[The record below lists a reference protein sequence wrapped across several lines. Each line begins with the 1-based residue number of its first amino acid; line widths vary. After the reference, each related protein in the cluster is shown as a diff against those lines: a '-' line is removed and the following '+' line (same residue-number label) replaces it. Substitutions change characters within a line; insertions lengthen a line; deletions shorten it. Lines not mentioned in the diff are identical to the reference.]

1 MGNAKKNQAWLFE
14 QNDGQW
20 SMLRKVVNP
29 RLIEDIQ
36 SIEAAEYIANLLNYK
51 IVKIIYKDERK
62 E

>member
-1 MGNAKKNQAWLFE
+1 MGNAKKKQAWLFE